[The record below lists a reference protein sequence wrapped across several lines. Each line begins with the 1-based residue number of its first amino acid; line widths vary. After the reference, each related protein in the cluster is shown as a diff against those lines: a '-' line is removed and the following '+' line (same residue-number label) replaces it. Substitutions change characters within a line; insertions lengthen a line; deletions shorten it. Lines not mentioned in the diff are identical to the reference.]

1 MLTILLFILGGLFTF
16 SSGFIDILPSLDFT
30 FPADFMTT
38 ASDFLNGVAFFL
50 PVGPLLALFEFKL
63 LIISFRMFWALCM
76 RVKSFIPTI
85 SGT

>member
-1 MLTILLFILGGLFTF
+1 MLSILLFILGAVFTLSSGLIDLLPSFDFTF
-16 SSGFIDILPSLDFT
+16 SL
-30 FPADFMTT
+30 DFMTT

-50 PVGPLLALFEFKL
+50 PVAPLLALFEIKL
-63 LIISFRMFWALCM
+63 LIISFRMFWALCL

>member
-1 MLTILLFILGGLFTF
+1 MLSVLLFLISAILTVALN
-16 SSGFIDILPSLDFT
+16 IINLLPELDFVLST
-30 FPADFMTT
+30 EFLDN

-50 PVGPLLALFEFKL
+50 PVAPIVALFEIKL
-63 LIISFRMFWALCM
+63 LIISFRMFWAVCM